1 MTPDSD
7 RMAQEILRALRRIT
21 RSMDVSSRQLI
32 SARGLSIPQ
41 LLCLQHLREYGP
53 LTSGTLARAMALSP
67 PTITGILDRLEMRG
81 LINRERRPEDK
92 RHVLV
97 ALTPA
102 GRNLANAA
110 PSSLEKQLGRA
121 LSALSPAQCSAIR
134 DAIAQLE
141 RMVSDGN
148 EKTSRPEPPDIH

>member
-1 MTPDSD
+1 MTPESD

-21 RSMDVSSRQLI
+21 RSMDISSRQLM

-41 LLCLQHLREYGP
+41 LLCLQHLRDYGG
-53 LTSGTLARAMALSP
+53 LTSGALAKAMALSP
-67 PTITGILDRLEMRG
+67 PTITGILDRLELRG

-92 RHVLV
+92 RRVLV

-110 PSSLEKQLGRA
+110 PSSLEKQLGLA
-121 LSALSPAQCSAIR
+121 LARLSRSERIAMHEAI
-134 DAIAQLE
+134 IQLE
-141 RMVSDGN
+141 RMIGSHKVTAD
-148 EKTSRPEPPDIH
+148 KTAHDNP